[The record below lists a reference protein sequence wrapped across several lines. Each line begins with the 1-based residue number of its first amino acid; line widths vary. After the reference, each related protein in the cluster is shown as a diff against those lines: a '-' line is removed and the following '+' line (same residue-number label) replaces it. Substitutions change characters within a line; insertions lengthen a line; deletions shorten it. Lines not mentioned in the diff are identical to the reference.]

1 MSSRSS
7 ALAFGLVRRARLGTS
22 GLRTIAA
29 APGTSHRA
37 FRARTAGPSAAV
49 GLAVLCGCSAVA
61 VCDQAPDAAAAGT
74 AGTATRGGSSG
85 HRELEGVWVQD
96 QASCES
102 MGEFL
107 QEGLGFPW
115 FVSKLADGVQ
125 TTLKISFPEDRPGTV
140 VIVDKTM
147 FGRNETTVELG
158 AEEYSHHPKVIAVG
172 RMGAGQAQHWH
183 WSQ

>member
-1 MSSRSS
+1 
-7 ALAFGLVRRARLGTS
+7 
-22 GLRTIAA
+22 
-29 APGTSHRA
+29 
-37 FRARTAGPSAAV
+37 
-49 GLAVLCGCSAVA
+49 
-61 VCDQAPDAAAAGT
+61 
-74 AGTATRGGSSG
+74 
-85 HRELEGVWVQD
+85 
-96 QASCES
+96 

-158 AEEYSHHPKVIAVG
+158 AEEYSHHPKVSDPPTVGRAARAAVG
-172 RMGAGQAQHWH
+172 RRGAGQAALALVAVAVVAVVVVVVVVVVVGSNGARARPACSSATTPSSCCPDTCVTSPTPRLTSPLMPAEKTAAATAAVARRWC
-183 WSQ
+183 